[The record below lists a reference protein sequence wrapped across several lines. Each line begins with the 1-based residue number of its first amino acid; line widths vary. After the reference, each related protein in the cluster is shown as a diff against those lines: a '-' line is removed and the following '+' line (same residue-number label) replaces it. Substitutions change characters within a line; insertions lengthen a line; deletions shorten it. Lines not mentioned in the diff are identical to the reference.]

1 MPEHISL
8 TGVVAT
14 EPRNLTTTD
23 GLTITSFRLASSQ
36 RRFDRHKNAWIETG
50 TNWYTVTAFRQLAS
64 NVASSI
70 VKGDRVVA
78 SGRLRVREW
87 QSEEKSGM
95 TVEVEAE
102 AVGHDLFWGT
112 SRFVKNVLPAVPLL
126 GSGTVRAIEEKEEPD
141 GFFPASHD
149 ESELV
154 AHSPHLDSTRL

>member
-14 EPRNLTTTD
+14 DPRNLTTTD
-23 GLTITSFRLASSQ
+23 GLAITSFRLASSQ
-36 RRFDRHKNAWIETG
+36 RRFDRHKNAWLETG
-50 TNWYTVTAFRQLAS
+50 TNWYTVTVFRQLAA
-64 NVASSI
+64 NVASSLA
-70 VKGDRVVA
+70 KGDRVVA

-87 QSEEKSGM
+87 QNGEKTGM
-95 TVEVEAE
+95 TVEVEAD

-112 SRFVKNVLPAVPLL
+112 STFARNPQPDTPKFGLPTQQA
-126 GSGTVRAIEEKEEPD
+126 ADEKHDAD

-154 AHSPHLDSTRL
+154 SHAPDLDSSRL